1 MENRNQLNNNNIQ
14 SEGRENLLQPG
25 EVVYDI
31 NSTGLSKLEFS
42 ELIRLNTR
50 LQIMQGRVK
59 REIRKRIQR

>member
-25 EVVYDI
+25 EVVYDV

-50 LQIMQGRVK
+50 LQIMQDRVK